1 VAQVA
6 QQVEALKPL
15 GVQGE
20 DAKAY
25 LALSEELQG
34 LQAQMGE
41 TQDPTVLSALK
52 IKAEE
57 VEADLRA
64 IVSGQGAYVKVTY
77 PGGARQTAVLP
88 IPHFRRLQRSG
99 EAEELIQ
106 SAEEVEVVG
115 DETLNEEVQQKKGE
129 MGNAEGAPDGF
140 YENTHVSPQST
151 PAPAP
156 TPTPRRVEEEERGET
171 QVPHAESVKQQ
182 FREQFAQKGVKEE
195 EIEGAIAL
203 MDARANSWASE
214 AEGRT
219 PEQWYD
225 KIAGVKGGEFESG
238 TQKQFQI
245 VGEKAVLPEE
255 AKANLQSAHDMEEG
269 GKDAR
274 AIFLATG
281 WERGADGKWR
291 YEIPDGKT
299 NDNFLKA
306 TRYGN
311 RAEVGEVY
319 EGAILEAYPE
329 LKGYTVEFIDGNG
342 WGGSFN
348 PKTKHITISYPEVR
362 DQLGNTDHQATAEN
376 RRNLQ
381 QAESILLH
389 ELQHA
394 VQSKEGFARGAS
406 PSEFKVGGSIFDDN
420 APAVQTYRRVA
431 GETEARNVQTRAAM
445 DGEIKK
451 QTPLSETEDVARSEQ
466 ILRFDN
472 ATMAQ
477 EEGGTTKGAVE
488 TLADG
493 RVVIHALTS
502 PDISTLVHEI
512 AHVFE
517 KDLTT
522 AERSIIE
529 KNGGSEAFARGFE
542 RYIRDG
548 KAPNAEL
555 QPLFDKFRQWLANI
569 YKTLKGSPIEKKV
582 SPEVKAIFDRL
593 LTDVSPHSS
602 STPTTQT
609 REGAAEGGE
618 RNGKIKVFRGTGR
631 NVASGENSAI
641 QWVAEDRRVAENYA
655 EGEQVEELEIEEPK
669 KPFEMPSNVVYVRG
683 NDVANR
689 LRTERDKMFKAKQ
702 ISREQYVEI
711 GDAINEFAEV
721 AGDDLE
727 LYSTKVN
734 KQGASDAF
742 VKALRLMGFDGLVQ
756 MESHDSASPFT
767 ATRTGNESM
776 TYGIFKESAKSASP
790 ISPSQKES
798 SERGETQ
805 EAKKERFREAILTAL
820 ESANGSEFSEVI
832 SDIALQDS
840 DRKTAVK
847 NIRKGK
853 STVATRKVE
862 EAIEKMWEDGYVYLN
877 RGRGDHA
884 ESFQMPIEEFLS
896 RISETSEA
904 FADLQAQARNLQQA
918 HDVLGEDLFSDAEE
932 IIEEVSNISPQ
943 NTENELQTKSL
954 TAENTVPPQGP
965 ADTGNEEAGSPGSP
979 PTDATGGADAAG
991 AAEGAQ
997 MIHAATAELRK
1008 ETGLPA
1014 YEKKPETI
1022 EAWDEE
1028 AKARIAAGEMPAVL
1042 DKLRALR
1049 ELTPVEV
1056 RMVGMQIA
1064 TLAAKPPTPENLA
1077 ALKEVIELS
1086 DAMGSRDGKNL
1097 RARQGTFLP
1106 DDNLNG
1112 QMIRRME
1119 AAGVDELTET
1129 QKAEVEKLV
1138 EDLKRSNE
1146 DLTLKIAQLEE
1157 ANLRLQ
1163 AEAEVRAARKESKPR
1178 SKAKDYK
1185 KERQDIKAKIK
1196 EKWQQ
1201 ASKGD
1206 GTLTAV
1212 PVPYAAQLVA
1222 IAPDVARLMRSY
1234 VEEGVTTLQEVIS
1247 RIHADVKEVVPEI
1260 TEDDVRDMIAGVHNP
1275 PRPTKSELLQQVEDL
1290 RLEARL
1296 INQLEALEN
1305 GEIPKSEKKQKE
1317 RNQKIKELREKIKG
1331 LKDTARRD
1339 EAIARNI
1346 QKLETELDRV
1356 RERREK
1362 EPAESKERRTL
1373 TVREQAL
1380 TDQIKAEKKKWAD
1393 EQKSRPQGPESL
1405 EAIKKRNEE
1414 KLAELKE
1421 KLAKGDFTTKPK
1433 PKSALDNPELRQK
1446 HPELYQQTLDAIA
1459 AVDKARHDLH
1469 MANLKEEKA
1478 RRPLPQKV
1486 MSHAGKTARTLKATL
1501 AGIDFSAIGVQ
1512 NLPAILANPRTG
1524 VRGILASTKDA
1535 ASAAKFERELAQI
1548 HSSEWWPLIEQSGLS
1563 IIDPKSLRDNEKSD
1577 LFNDTYYDDM
1587 VVNGKNV
1594 APTKPFERA
1603 FTSLGNYIRI
1613 NLFLRRAEKLLLE
1626 GKTFENSP
1634 EEFKVIAE
1642 LVNNMTGRGT
1652 MGEKFE
1658 NNSEMLSTVFWSP
1671 RLMASAY
1678 NLLGLGD
1685 LVMAAQGKKGFYGR
1699 ILSSD
1704 QKAWA
1709 AGQIGRAF
1717 ATGVVLML
1725 AYAYSDDE
1733 ADIDWDPTSVTFGYV
1748 KTGDYSWSIFG
1759 RFTKPMR
1766 YIAMWFTGTKTTERG
1781 EVE

>member
-1 VAQVA
+1 
-6 QQVEALKPL
+6 
-15 GVQGE
+15 
-20 DAKAY
+20 
-25 LALSEELQG
+25 
-34 LQAQMGE
+34 
-41 TQDPTVLSALK
+41 
-52 IKAEE
+52 
-57 VEADLRA
+57 
-64 IVSGQGAYVKVTY
+64 
-77 PGGARQTAVLP
+77 
-88 IPHFRRLQRSG
+88 
-99 EAEELIQ
+99 
-106 SAEEVEVVG
+106 
-115 DETLNEEVQQKKGE
+115 
-129 MGNAEGAPDGF
+129 
-140 YENTHVSPQST
+140 
-151 PAPAP
+151 
-156 TPTPRRVEEEERGET
+156 
-171 QVPHAESVKQQ
+171 
-182 FREQFAQKGVKEE
+182 
-195 EIEGAIAL
+195 
-203 MDARANSWASE
+203 
-214 AEGRT
+214 
-219 PEQWYD
+219 
-225 KIAGVKGGEFESG
+225 
-238 TQKQFQI
+238 
-245 VGEKAVLPEE
+245 
-255 AKANLQSAHDMEEG
+255 
-269 GKDAR
+269 
-274 AIFLATG
+274 
-281 WERGADGKWR
+281 
-291 YEIPDGKT
+291 
-299 NDNFLKA
+299 
-306 TRYGN
+306 
-311 RAEVGEVY
+311 
-319 EGAILEAYPE
+319 
-329 LKGYTVEFIDGNG
+329 
-342 WGGSFN
+342 
-348 PKTKHITISYPEVR
+348 
-362 DQLGNTDHQATAEN
+362 
-376 RRNLQ
+376 
-381 QAESILLH
+381 
-389 ELQHA
+389 
-394 VQSKEGFARGAS
+394 
-406 PSEFKVGGSIFDDN
+406 
-420 APAVQTYRRVA
+420 
-431 GETEARNVQTRAAM
+431 
-445 DGEIKK
+445 
-451 QTPLSETEDVARSEQ
+451 
-466 ILRFDN
+466 
-472 ATMAQ
+472 
-477 EEGGTTKGAVE
+477 
-488 TLADG
+488 
-493 RVVIHALTS
+493 
-502 PDISTLVHEI
+502 
-512 AHVFE
+512 
-517 KDLTT
+517 
-522 AERSIIE
+522 
-529 KNGGSEAFARGFE
+529 
-542 RYIRDG
+542 
-548 KAPNAEL
+548 
-555 QPLFDKFRQWLANI
+555 
-569 YKTLKGSPIEKKV
+569 
-582 SPEVKAIFDRL
+582 
-593 LTDVSPHSS
+593 
-602 STPTTQT
+602 
-609 REGAAEGGE
+609 
-618 RNGKIKVFRGTGR
+618 
-631 NVASGENSAI
+631 
-641 QWVAEDRRVAENYA
+641 
-655 EGEQVEELEIEEPK
+655 
-669 KPFEMPSNVVYVRG
+669 
-683 NDVANR
+683 
-689 LRTERDKMFKAKQ
+689 
-702 ISREQYVEI
+702 
-711 GDAINEFAEV
+711 
-721 AGDDLE
+721 
-727 LYSTKVN
+727 
-734 KQGASDAF
+734 
-742 VKALRLMGFDGLVQ
+742 
-756 MESHDSASPFT
+756 
-767 ATRTGNESM
+767 
-776 TYGIFKESAKSASP
+776 
-790 ISPSQKES
+790 
-798 SERGETQ
+798 
-805 EAKKERFREAILTAL
+805 
-820 ESANGSEFSEVI
+820 
-832 SDIALQDS
+832 
-840 DRKTAVK
+840 
-847 NIRKGK
+847 
-853 STVATRKVE
+853 
-862 EAIEKMWEDGYVYLN
+862 
-877 RGRGDHA
+877 
-884 ESFQMPIEEFLS
+884 
-896 RISETSEA
+896 
-904 FADLQAQARNLQQA
+904 
-918 HDVLGEDLFSDAEE
+918 
-932 IIEEVSNISPQ
+932 
-943 NTENELQTKSL
+943 
-954 TAENTVPPQGP
+954 
-965 ADTGNEEAGSPGSP
+965 
-979 PTDATGGADAAG
+979 
-991 AAEGAQ
+991 

-1781 EVE
+1781 EVELDENAYSASTKDEIIRGISGYFNPIFGAGWNIVNKQDFAGQPTDVQKEVGKMLYPMSLSEFKKGYDTDGAAGILKRGVPSFVGVRVTHKKDFQKPIPAPEKLKHNERDVELDEGLQKSYETFVNQKHQELLTRLQATPNYLNADKEKRYELEKMVKREAKKAAEEKLKKENKALFPKETASERRKRLLEEREIERLKRSLGIR